1 MHIWSCF
8 PPLQPLISVPSPPNP
23 TPPHSL
29 QRQAYMG
36 FYQAQDRNYANINT
50 SIWKRYWNPLRCSL
64 TAYNGIGKRHT
75 RGRFVPPTMW
85 RSGWWRCLAV
95 GLPRAS
101 LYALS
106 VWELNLKGW
115 HRASP
120 VSQGSSASLTAL
132 SFACVCLC
140 DVIDN
145 LDTLRAWTAERRRER
160 EDGRGKPGPH
170 EICRFP
176 RNWDACHS

>member
-1 MHIWSCF
+1 MLNLHMHMKFKRKGCEMYIWGCF
-8 PPLQPLISVPSPPNP
+8 PPVQPLISVPSPPNP

-36 FYQAQDRNYANINT
+36 FYQAQDHNYANINT
-50 SIWKRYWNPLRCSL
+50 SIWNRHRNPLLRSL
-64 TAYNGIGKRHT
+64 TAYNGIGKSHM
-75 RGRFVPPTMW
+75 RGRLIPPTMW

-115 HRASP
+115 HTASP
-120 VSQGSSASLTAL
+120 ISQGSLHRSLL
-132 SFACVCLC
+132 FLLPVFSCVML
-140 DVIDN
+140 
-145 LDTLRAWTAERRRER
+145 
-160 EDGRGKPGPH
+160 
-170 EICRFP
+170 
-176 RNWDACHS
+176 